1 MVGRSHGG
9 RLQCPPVKPA
19 RVALTFDDGPSPHTE
34 AIADLIARHGGAGT
48 FFVLGDKVAG
58 QEPLLRRMVAAG
70 HELGNHTYSHPH
82 CGRLEEGALR
92 EELARAQQAITDA
105 SGRTP
110 VLVRPPYGEDAER
123 VGAVGAEIGLDCILW
138 DVDPIDWRERSVERI
153 VRRVLD
159 GIRDRAIVDFHD
171 GWPSHHTGIRDRTPT
186 VDALREILP
195 ELVRRGYEPVTVSAM
210 SAQPATQT
218 SSSS

>member
-1 MVGRSHGG
+1 MK
-9 RLQCPPVKPA
+9 QA

-34 AIADLIARHGGAGT
+34 AIADLIAGHGGVGT
-48 FFVLGDKVAG
+48 FFVLGDRIAG

-70 HELGNHTYSHPH
+70 HELGNHTYSHPR
-82 CGRLEEGALR
+82 CSRLEEDALR
-92 EELARAQQAITDA
+92 EELTRAQAAITDA
-105 SGRTP
+105 SGRAP
-110 VLVRPPYGEDAER
+110 VLVRPPYGDDPER
-123 VGAVGAEIGLDCILW
+123 VGAVGGAMGLTCVLW
-138 DVDPIDWRERSVERI
+138 DVDPIDWRERKVDRI

-159 GIRDRAIVDFHD
+159 GVDDGAIVDFHD

-186 VDALREILP
+186 VDALREIVP
-195 ELVRRGYEPVTVSAM
+195 ELVRRGYKAVTVSAM

>member
-1 MVGRSHGG
+1 VAGL
-9 RLQCPPVKPA
+9 RL
-19 RVALTFDDGPSPHTE
+19 ALTFDDGPSPHTE
-34 AIADLIARHGGAGT
+34 VIADLIAEHGGVGT
-48 FFVLGDKVAG
+48 FFVLGDRIPG
-58 QEPLLRRMVAAG
+58 EEPLLRRMVAAG

-82 CGRLEEGALR
+82 CARLDEPELR
-92 EELARAQQAITDA
+92 EELARAQQVIAEA
-105 SGRTP
+105 SGQAP

-123 VGAVGAEIGLDCILW
+123 VGVVGAGLGLACILW
-138 DVDPIDWRERSVERI
+138 DVDPIDWRERNVERI

-159 GIRDRAIVDFHD
+159 GVHDGAIVDFHD
-171 GWPSHHTGIRDRTPT
+171 GWPSQHTGIRDRTPT

-195 ELVRRGYEPVTVSAM
+195 ELVRRGYEAVTVSAM

>member
-1 MVGRSHGG
+1 MDGLAAVL
-9 RLQCPPVKPA
+9 LQLPVA

-34 AIADLIARHGGAGT
+34 AIADLIATHGGAGT
-48 FFVLGDKVAG
+48 FFVLGDRIPG
-58 QEPLLRRMVAAG
+58 HEPLLRRMVAAG

-82 CGRLEEGALR
+82 CGRLEEAALR
-92 EELARAQQAITDA
+92 EELARGQAAIADA

-123 VGAVGAEIGLDCILW
+123 VGVVGAELGLACILW
-138 DVDPIDWRERSVERI
+138 DVDPIDWRERKVERI

-159 GIRDRAIVDFHD
+159 GVHDGAIVDFHD
-171 GWPSHHTGIRDRTPT
+171 GGPSHPTGIQDRTPT
-186 VDALREILP
+186 TDALREIVP
-195 ELVRRGYEPVTVSAM
+195 ELRRRGYELVTVSAM

-218 SSSS
+218 PSSS